1 MKKETHPFNDS
12 IGLATINENTKKLIL
27 GTFPAF
33 QVTSNKSPRLNFYY
47 GSTDNKFWD
56 IIHDV
61 LEIKSELTAEN
72 IVNYLSDNNFG
83 IIDIIRKC
91 YRKDNNS
98 SADEDLTIIE
108 FQDIIE
114 ILSNSKID
122 TIYTTSE
129 LVTKLLK
136 QQIEPLLD
144 KKSSTEYGKK
154 KKKNEIFIPLK
165 LNDFEYVK
173 VDLPA
178 NVFVN
183 ARQLCIKTLYSPSD
197 QGIRGITKGI
207 NSKNLKIDAVS
218 YRREQYKQLLKS
230 Y

>member
-1 MKKETHPFNDS
+1 MNIVTHPFNDK
-12 IGLATINENTKKLIL
+12 IGLPSINENTTKLIL

-33 QVTSNKSPRLNFYY
+33 QVTSKKSPRLEFYY

-56 IIHDV
+56 LIHDV
-61 LEIKSELTAEN
+61 LEIKTEFTVDNILDYLTK
-72 IVNYLSDNNFG
+72 NNFG

-91 YRKDNNS
+91 YRKDNSS
-98 SADEDLTIIE
+98 SADEDLSIIE
-108 FQDIIE
+108 FQDIVE
-114 ILSNSKID
+114 ILKKSKID

-144 KKSSTEYGKK
+144 KKSETEKGKK
-154 KKKNEIFIPLK
+154 KKKNEIFIPIK
-165 LNDFEYVK
+165 LVDFEFEH

-178 NVFVN
+178 NIFN
-183 ARQLCIKTLYSPSD
+183 TRRQLNIKTLYSPSD

-207 NSKNLKIDAVS
+207 NSKKLNTDPVT
-218 YRREQYKQLLKS
+218 YRREQYKQLLK
-230 Y
+230 

>member
-1 MKKETHPFNDS
+1 MTIETHPFNDIFGLPS
-12 IGLATINENTKKLIL
+12 INDSTTKLII

-33 QVTSNKSPRLNFYY
+33 QVTSKKSPRLEFYY

-56 IIHDV
+56 LIHDV
-61 LEIKSELTAEN
+61 LDIKTELTVDN
-72 IVNYLSDNNFG
+72 ILNYLTKNDFG

-91 YRKDNNS
+91 YRKDNS
-98 SADEDLTIIE
+98 LSADEDLSIIE

-114 ILSNSKID
+114 ILKNYKID

-144 KKSSTEYGKK
+144 KKSDTEKGRK
-154 KKKNEIFIPLK
+154 KKKNEIFIPIK
-165 LNDFEYVK
+165 LVDFEFEQ

-178 NVFVN
+178 NIFHT
-183 ARQLCIKTLYSPSD
+183 ARQLKIKTLYSPSD

-207 NSKNLKIDAVS
+207 NSKKLNTDAVT
-218 YRREQYKQLLKS
+218 YRREQYRQLLK
-230 Y
+230 

>member
-1 MKKETHPFNDS
+1 MTIETHPFNDIFGLPS
-12 IGLATINENTKKLIL
+12 IKDNTTKLIL

-33 QVTSNKSPRLNFYY
+33 QVTSKKSPRLEFYY

-61 LEIKSELTAEN
+61 LDIKTDFTTEN
-72 IVNYLSDNNFG
+72 ILKYLEENNFG

-91 YRKDNNS
+91 YRKDNTS
-98 SADEDLTIIE
+98 SADEDLSIIE
-108 FQDIIE
+108 FQDIVD
-114 ILSNSKID
+114 ILKKSKID

-144 KKSSTEYGKK
+144 KKSETEKGKK
-154 KKKNEIFIPLK
+154 KKKNEIFIPIK
-165 LNDFEYVK
+165 LADFEFEQVS
-173 VDLPA
+173 LSA
-178 NVFVN
+178 NVFHTS
-183 ARQLCIKTLYSPSD
+183 RQLKIKTLYSPSD

-207 NSKNLKIDAVS
+207 NSKNIKTDAAT
-218 YRREQYKQLLKS
+218 YRREQYRQLLK
-230 Y
+230 